1 MKWIAR
7 VATAAIIAISAG
19 MTGAAW
25 GQGYPGKPIR
35 IIVPYP
41 PGGGNDIV
49 VRAIGQK
56 LSENFA
62 QSVIV
67 ENKPGGGTLIGA
79 EAAAKSPADGY
90 TVFLGTIA
98 TLAINPSLYRQ
109 LPYDA
114 IRDFVPVTQIVSYP
128 LVLVTHPGLPVKS
141 VSELIAY
148 AKERPGTVLYAS
160 FGNGSSPH
168 LGTELLKT
176 MTGIDIVHVPYKGG
190 PPAIADLLGGQVA
203 MMFVDLPPTI
213 QHIRSGRLRALAMST
228 LQRTPLMPDLPTMM
242 EVGVPGFGFSSWAG
256 LVVPAGTATEIVNR
270 LHGEVVRVLAY
281 PEVAKQLSGLGADPV
296 GSTPQQF
303 ADLIKSETAMWAK
316 VVKESGAKVD

>member
-1 MKWIAR
+1 MKWISR
-7 VATAAIIAISAG
+7 LATAAIIAISAA

-49 VRAIGQK
+49 VRTIGQK
-56 LSENFA
+56 LAENVA

-67 ENKPGGGTLIGA
+67 ENKPGAGTLIGA

-114 IRDFVPVTQIVSYP
+114 IKDFVPVTQIVSYP
-128 LVLVTHPGLPVKS
+128 LVLVTHPEVPAKS
-141 VSELIAY
+141 VAELIAY
-148 AKERPGTVLYAS
+148 AKERPGKVHYAS

-176 MTGIDIVHVPYKGG
+176 MTGINIIHVPYKGG
-190 PPAIADLLGGQVA
+190 APALADLLGGQVA
-203 MMFVDLPPTI
+203 MMFMDLPPVM
-213 QHIRSGRLRALAMST
+213 QHIRSGRIRALAMST
-228 LQRTPLMPDLPTMM
+228 AQRTPLMPDLPTMM
-242 EVGVPGFGFSSWAG
+242 EAGVPGFGFSSWAG

-270 LHGEVVRVLAY
+270 LHREVVRALGY

-303 ADLIKSETAMWAK
+303 GDLIKSETVMWAK
-316 VVKESGAKVD
+316 VVKDSGAKVD